1 MASSKFYLDLRGK
14 AKDKKGSIIIHV
26 SNNKTVASVSTGVRI
41 EKKYWNGNSIVKH
54 PDAIILNAELARKK
68 SKVDAV
74 IARLS
79 LADLLDTMTATDI
92 KHEIETEKKVV
103 VKRTL
108 VSDIFEEYI
117 QNGMSEGTE
126 EIYRTTLS
134 KVIAYGGEKMKL
146 DNITLKWLY
155 DFDKWMSSTLC
166 TNSRS
171 IYMRSLKAICR
182 YAYKTKIV
190 NANPFDDFK
199 IKNEETRKRCKT
211 VEILREFRD
220 YPTSE
225 RNSMFR
231 DYFFLMFYLIGIN
244 AVDLFNAI
252 DDNVVDGRL
261 NYIRRKTHKK
271 YSIKIEPEAQEI
283 INRYKG
289 KNYLVD
295 AKDRCLHYKSFLRMM
310 NDSIR
315 TIGPTVTSEKDDEL
329 FGSVEES
336 KIMPIADDLTTQWAR
351 HSWAT
356 IAASIDIP
364 TDVISLALG
373 HSNVNKT
380 TLIYIKPDM
389 SKVDKANRK
398 VIDYLKGFS

>member
-41 EKKYWNGNSIVKH
+41 EKKYWNGNSVVKH
-54 PDAIILNAELARKK
+54 PDAIVLNAELARKK

-103 VKRTL
+103 VKRAL

-126 EIYRTTLS
+126 EIYRTTLA
-134 KVIAYGGEKMKL
+134 KVLAYGGEKMKM
-146 DNITLKWLY
+146 DNITVKWLY
-155 DFDKWMSSTLC
+155 DFDKWMSATLC
-166 TNSRS
+166 VNSRS
-171 IYMRSLKAICR
+171 IYMRSLRAICK
-182 YAYKTKIV
+182 YAYKTKVIKDYV
-190 NANPFDDFK
+190 FDSFK
-199 IKNEETRKRCKT
+199 IKSKETAKRSIPVETLRK
-211 VEILREFRD
+211 LRD
-220 YPTSE
+220 YPADE
-225 RNSMFR
+225 RHSMFR

-244 AVDLFNAI
+244 AVDLLNAK
-252 DDNVVDGRL
+252 DEDVVDGRL
-261 NYIRRKTHKK
+261 NYIRQKTHKK
-271 YSIKIEPEAQEI
+271 YSIKIEPEAREI

-295 AKDRCLHYKSFLRMM
+295 AKDRCVHYKSFLHMM
-310 NDSIR
+310 NDSLR
-315 TIGPTVTSEKDDEL
+315 ELGPTVIEECHDEL
-329 FGSVEES
+329 FGKVEETHVNA
-336 KIMPIADDLTTQWAR
+336 IAKDITSYWAR

-356 IAASIDIP
+356 IAASLDIS
-364 TDVISLALG
+364 TDVISIALG

-398 VIDYLKGFS
+398 VIDYLNQI